1 MEGANPIKEDEMQ
14 KELFDC
20 FAKGRLTVAGR
31 LPALAV
37 GPWKEHK
44 DFPGV
49 FLKSLV
55 MPELTEG
62 LLSCHLVRIEARRG
76 IGRHAHGTSLELHEV
91 VGGSGV
97 CLTPEGEIAY
107 LPGSMAIL
115 PAKTPHEVRAGENGL
130 WLFAKFITLP
140 A

>member
-1 MEGANPIKEDEMQ
+1 MQ

-31 LPALAV
+31 LSALAV

-76 IGRHAHGTSLELHEV
+76 IGRPTARAWNCMKL
-91 VGGSGV
+91 SGEAA
-97 CLTPEGEIAY
+97 CA
-107 LPGSMAIL
+107 
-115 PAKTPHEVRAGENGL
+115 
-130 WLFAKFITLP
+130 
-140 A
+140 

>member
-37 GPWKEHK
+37 EPWKEHK

-49 FLKSLV
+49 FLKNLV
-55 MPELTEG
+55 MPELTEA
-62 LLSCHLVRIEARRG
+62 C
-76 IGRHAHGTSLELHEV
+76 
-91 VGGSGV
+91 
-97 CLTPEGEIAY
+97 
-107 LPGSMAIL
+107 
-115 PAKTPHEVRAGENGL
+115 
-130 WLFAKFITLP
+130 
-140 A
+140 

>member
-1 MEGANPIKEDEMQ
+1 MQ

-49 FLKSLV
+49 FLKNLV

-62 LLSCHLVRIEARRG
+62 LLSCHLVRIEAG
-76 IGRHAHGTSLELHEV
+76 AGSAGTPTARAWNCMKLSGEV
-91 VGGSGV
+91 A
-97 CLTPEGEIAY
+97 CA
-107 LPGSMAIL
+107 
-115 PAKTPHEVRAGENGL
+115 
-130 WLFAKFITLP
+130 
-140 A
+140 